1 MASPWDELEWSCQ
14 SGGVVKIYVFPVDMT
29 GCGKYRVIWPSQ
41 ALVEQGYDIQIV
53 MPKERDD
60 FLDAKLKYGVMV
72 DVMTPADADVI
83 VFQRVTHQR
92 ILEAIPLIQA
102 KGIAVVMDVDDDL
115 SALHSRHPAKMA
127 IETRPDHKWINT
139 TLAAQLVSRVV
150 VSTDALVP
158 IYAPH
163 GRVSVLKNCVPEWYL
178 TVPRQDSDVI
188 GWGGSVHSH
197 PTDLQVMGTSIQQLT
212 NEGLTFRV
220 VGPGDDVQRILRLK
234 QEPHVTGAVDT
245 DEAWAWTLGTLGI
258 GVAPLADSRFN
269 QSKSWLKPME
279 MAAVGVPCVMSPR
292 IEYSSIMELGVG
304 TMAHKGKDWYV
315 ALKNL
320 AQSASMRQEFSER
333 GRDVAQ
339 KWTIEGNAC
348 RWMEAW
354 EEALKFVRS

>member
-1 MASPWDELEWSCQ
+1 MK
-14 SGGVVKIYVFPVDMT
+14 VYVFPVDAT

-41 ALVEQGYDIQIV
+41 ALVDQGYDVQIV
-53 MPKERDD
+53 MPQEREN
-60 FLDAKLKYGVMV
+60 FIDATVEYGVMTKV
-72 DVMTPADADVI
+72 LTPPDADVI
-83 VFQRVTHQR
+83 VFQRVTHER
-92 ILEAIPLIQA
+92 ILEAIPLMQA

-115 SALHSRHPAKMA
+115 RSLHSRHPAKMA
-127 IETRPDHKWINT
+127 IEARPDHKWINT

-150 VSTDALVP
+150 VSTDALAS

-178 TVPRQDSDVI
+178 TVPRRDSDVI

-212 NEGLTFRV
+212 NEGFTFRV

-234 QEPHVTGAVDT
+234 QEPHITGAVDM
-245 DEAWAWTLGTLGI
+245 DEAWALTLGTLGI
-258 GVAPLADSRFN
+258 GVAPLADSQFN
-269 QSKSWLKPME
+269 RAKSWLKPME

-304 TMAHKGKDWYV
+304 MVAHKGKDWYAV
-315 ALKNL
+315 LKNL
-320 AQSASMRQEFSER
+320 AQSPSLRQEFSER
-333 GRDVAQ
+333 GRDVAR
-339 KWTIEGNAC
+339 KWTIEANAW

-354 EEALKFVRS
+354 DEALKFVRG